1 MMETVNS
8 GVDAALGRV
17 AVVLRLIGAVWI
29 VLLVATT
36 WAAGQLMAPV
46 ASWAV
51 TAFAV
56 GWAVLAWRTGLIER
70 GSAAGS
76 FAAWVDVAVTVV
88 VILGPGFFGETTGFA
103 GGYPFASLV
112 VALAVAGRT
121 GVGVAAAVL
130 SAATLLNLFSVG
142 TPSMPSATSNVLFYG
157 LGASALWLGVQV
169 LRGQEARTRR
179 AESELA
185 VARERATTATHLHDS
200 VLQTLALVQRRADDA
215 GAVRS
220 LARRQERE
228 LREWLFPTDPA
239 VSSGPG
245 SSGPGSAAPRS
256 ARSGPASSGDDDGH
270 DPVAGGGGEPA
281 ARLGST
287 LEAHAEDMEERYG
300 VTVRVVSVG
309 GAADLPVPP
318 ADEGIGALARA
329 AREAMANAAVHAGVD
344 TVDVFAEQDA
354 GTVAVWVRDRG
365 IGFDPDDLPTDRHGV
380 TGSIRGRMQRA
391 GGSATITSGPSRGTE
406 VALRIAVEQ
415 AAGQQEQP

>member
-36 WAAGQLMAPV
+36 WAAGQLVAPV

-56 GWAVLAWRTGLIER
+56 AWAVLAWRTGLIER

-76 FAAWVDVAVTVV
+76 LAAWVDVAVTVV

-142 TPSMPSATSNVLFYG
+142 TPSLPSATSNVLFYG

-169 LRGQEARTRR
+169 LRRQEERTRL

-228 LREWLFPTDPA
+228 LREWLFPPETGPVA
-239 VSSGPG
+239 VGQRASGQ
-245 SSGPGSAAPRS
+245 SAPRS
-256 ARSGPASSGDDDGH
+256 ARSGPASAGDDDRH
-270 DPVAGGGGEPA
+270 DPDVPKPLG
-281 ARLGST
+281 RLGPT

-300 VTVRVVSVG
+300 VSVRVVSVG

-318 ADEGIGALARA
+318 ADEGVGALARA

-344 TVDVFAEQDA
+344 TVDVFAERDGA
-354 GTVAVWVRDRG
+354 AVAVWIRDRG
-365 IGFDPDDLPTDRHGV
+365 IGFDPDDLPADRHGV
-380 TGSIRGRMQRA
+380 TGSIRGRMHRA
-391 GGSATITSGPSRGTE
+391 GGSATISSGPSRGTE
-406 VALRIAVEQ
+406 VALRIAVD
-415 AAGQQEQP
+415 GQEQP

>member
-142 TPSMPSATSNVLFYG
+142 TPSLPSATSNVLFYG

-228 LREWLFPTDPA
+228 LREWLFPTDP
-239 VSSGPG
+239 G
-245 SSGPGSAAPRS
+245 SSAPRS

-344 TVDVFAEQDA
+344 TVDVFAERDA

-365 IGFDPDDLPTDRHGV
+365 IGFDPDDLPADRHGV

-415 AAGQQEQP
+415 AAGQQEQR

>member
-1 MMETVNS
+1 MNS

-36 WAAGQLMAPV
+36 WAAGQLVAPV

-56 GWAVLAWRTGLIER
+56 AWAVLAWRTGLIER

-112 VALAVAGRT
+112 VALAVADRT

-142 TPSMPSATSNVLFYG
+142 TPSLPSATSNVLFYG

-169 LRGQEARTRR
+169 LRRQEERTRL

-228 LREWLFPTDPA
+228 LREWLFPPETGPVVVA
-239 VSSGPG
+239 ASSSGPSTG
-245 SSGPGSAAPRS
+245 SSLGSSAPRS
-256 ARSGPASSGDDDGH
+256 ARSGPASAGDDDGH
-270 DPVAGGGGEPA
+270 DPDVPKPLG
-281 ARLGST
+281 RLGPT

-300 VTVRVVSVG
+300 VSVRVVSVG

-318 ADEGIGALARA
+318 VDEGVGALARA

-344 TVDVFAEQDA
+344 TVDVFAERDGA
-354 GTVAVWVRDRG
+354 TVAVWIRDRG
-365 IGFDPDDLPTDRHGV
+365 IGFDPDDLPADRHGV
-380 TGSIRGRMQRA
+380 TGSIRGRMHRA
-391 GGSATITSGPSRGTE
+391 GGSATISSGPSRGTE
-406 VALRIAVEQ
+406 VALRIAVD
-415 AAGQQEQP
+415 GQEQP